1 MQYIY
6 IKTIH
11 AKERDYK
18 AQPSRFKKKK
28 KKEFSRMKNTVN
40 EI

>member
-6 IKTIH
+6 INTIH

-28 KKEFSRMKNTVN
+28 KRILKN
-40 EI
+40 EKYGK

>member
-6 IKTIH
+6 INTIH

-28 KKEFSRMKNTVN
+28 KEFSRMKNTVN

>member
-6 IKTIH
+6 INTIH

-28 KKEFSRMKNTVN
+28 KKRILKN
-40 EI
+40 EKYGK